1 MGSRGKDFL
10 MLSFSEVQFREN
22 RMHSL
27 LVQKEILSN
36 ACVFNFEFMGITKAK
51 CWNEAIL

>member
-51 CWNEAIL
+51 C